1 MNNIL
6 RTVSNLLTLL
16 APQHKNQQV
25 ASRGGTMKMAVIIA
39 LKDVSE
45 RKQKLVSKEPAEA
58 FQLLF
63 FTGVRYERQS
73 APIAI
78 KPTHKRVAKLSLK
91 KA

>member
-1 MNNIL
+1 MNNIP

-16 APQHKNQQV
+16 VPQHKNKQV
-25 ASRGGTMKMAVIIA
+25 ASRGGTIKMAVIIA
-39 LKDVSE
+39 LNDVSD
-45 RKQKLVSKEPAEA
+45 RKSKLVSKEPVSG

-73 APIAI
+73 APIAV
-78 KPTHKRVAKLSLK
+78 KPAHKRTAKLSLK